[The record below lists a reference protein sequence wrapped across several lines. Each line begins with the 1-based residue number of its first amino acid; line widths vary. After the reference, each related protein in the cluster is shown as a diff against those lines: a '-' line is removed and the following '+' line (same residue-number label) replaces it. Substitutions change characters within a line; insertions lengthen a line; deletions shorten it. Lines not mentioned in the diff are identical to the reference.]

1 MTNIMTILSKLYF
14 LARWPMR
21 AVTQNRDT
29 RFPTEVE
36 SGFGSKIETIP
47 PNSQRLDALQGFFGG
62 GPDPGACFPGK
73 KLEI

>member
-1 MTNIMTILSKLYF
+1 MTNIMTILSKLYL

-36 SGFGSKIETIP
+36 SGFGSIIETIP
-47 PNSQRLDALQGFFGG
+47 PNSQRLDTLQGFLGG
-62 GPDPGACFPGK
+62 SRSRGMLPWKK